1 MRFSVTSNSRVR
13 FSVDCAF
20 PHLGKRRATSRK
32 SALCN
37 LRDRKSAFCPD
48 RLTQSRTLRFS
59 DRTDCAFPSHRGARE
74 VWGNPPASLRGT
86 MENASTGQTR
96 SSNPPPACG
105 GGCARARKPRPGV
118 WLHGGAQ
125 SGQRASLMARPGQ
138 VGTPSSCQLWAKE
151 VPGTQDQPDQ
161 SRNRPVRKETPAKGR
176 LRVRVRSRSHPGRG
190 VLTSAQRLR
199 VRSPSRPALPLAPEC
214 SVSYVH
220 HRVAVYG
227 APPSTFTTE
236 WQCTERC
243 PARSPPSGS
252 VKYTATRSRAYRSHC
267 HSALIV
273 PIRYARCC
281 LAVRNALPLAPERA
295 IPYVHHRVAVY
306 GAPPST
312 LTAEWQCETHCP
324 ARSPPSGSVRRT
336 ATRPRAYRSHCH
348 SALIVP
354 IRYAR
359 CRLAVRNALPLAPER
374 AAQHVHC
381 RAAV

>member
-1 MRFSVTSNSRVR
+1 M
-13 FSVDCAF
+13 
-20 PHLGKRRATSRK
+20 PQLGKRARATPR
-32 SALCN
+32 
-37 LRDRKSAFCPD
+37 
-48 RLTQSRTLRFS
+48 Q
-59 DRTDCAFPSHRGARE
+59 
-74 VWGNPPASLRGT
+74 PA
-86 MENASTGQTR
+86 
-96 SSNPPPACG
+96 G

-199 VRSPSRPALPLAPEC
+199 VRSPSRPALPLASEC
-214 SVSYVH
+214 SVLYVH

-227 APPSTFTTE
+227 A
-236 WQCTERC
+236 
-243 PARSPPSGS
+243 
-252 VKYTATRSRAYRSHC
+252 
-267 HSALIV
+267 L
-273 PIRYARCC
+273 
-281 LAVRNALPLAPERA
+281 
-295 IPYVHHRVAVY
+295 
-306 GAPPST
+306 PST

-348 SALIVP
+348 SALSVP

-359 CRLAVRNALPLAPER
+359 CCLAVRNALPLAPER

-381 RAAV
+381 RVAV